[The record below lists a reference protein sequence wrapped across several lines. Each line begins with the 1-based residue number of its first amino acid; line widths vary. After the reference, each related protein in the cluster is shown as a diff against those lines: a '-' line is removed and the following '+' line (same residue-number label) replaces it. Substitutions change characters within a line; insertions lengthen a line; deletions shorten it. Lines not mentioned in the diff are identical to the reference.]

1 MKKTEVV
8 VILADIRS
16 SYNVGSIFRTSDAL
30 GVDKIFLT
38 GYTPAPKDAFG
49 RVNKEIAKV
58 ALGGEVSV
66 AWESSVNTLSVIKK
80 LKAKGF
86 KIVAVEQDERALD
99 YKKFKIT
106 NPTVFVFGNEVEGL
120 APKIISA
127 CDDVLEIPMRGEK
140 ESLNVSVAFGIALAR
155 IFNL

>member
-66 AWESSVNTLSVIKK
+66 AWESSVNILSVIKK

>member
-120 APKIISA
+120 APKIISV